1 MKKYNC
7 FNHKKIHFSMIEN
20 VLKKLMLIIGMK
32 GMKVKMKVKSDMTI
46 SKDII
51 HIGASDKN
59 IKIFENQYVLEN
71 GMSYNSYV
79 IKDKKNVILDTI
91 DEKLTDKW
99 LENLEKALEGEKP
112 DYLIVS
118 HMEPD
123 HAYNIGIL
131 AKKYPEMKI
140 VGNQITFNM
149 LANFFK
155 EIDFSNRK
163 FVVME
168 GDVLDIGNHKLQFF
182 MAPMVHWPEVMVTYE
197 QTEKILFSADGFGK
211 FGAIEPEEE
220 WDCEAR
226 RYYFGIVGKYGMQ
239 VQALL
244 KKAANLDIQMICPLH
259 GPILKDNLGYYIDKY
274 NTWSSY
280 KPEEEGIYIACSSIY
295 GNTLKTAE
303 KLAEILKEKG
313 AKKVVLG
320 DLTKEDWAKAV
331 GNAFKYSHLIV
342 ASSSYNAGVF
352 PPMKQFLDRLKE
364 RNYQNRTVGI
374 IENGSW
380 APSAGKCMKNV
391 LQEMKDINIIEPIIT
406 IKSTMSNENIAQM
419 EEMADKIL

>member
-1 MKKYNC
+1 MT
-7 FNHKKIHFSMIEN
+7 
-20 VLKKLMLIIGMK
+20 
-32 GMKVKMKVKSDMTI
+32 DMTI

-51 HIGASDKN
+51 HIGASDET

-71 GMSYNSYV
+71 GMSYNSYL
-79 IKDKKNVILDTI
+79 IKDEKNVILDTI
-91 DEKLTDKW
+91 DEKLTEQW
-99 LENLEKALEGEKP
+99 LENLEKALNGEKP

-123 HAYNIGIL
+123 HAYNIGII

-149 LANFFK
+149 LTNFFK
-155 EIDFSNRK
+155 EIDFSTRK

-168 GDVLDIGNHKLQFF
+168 GDVLDIGKHKLQFF

-211 FGAIEPEEE
+211 FGALSADEE

-226 RYYFGIVGKYGMQ
+226 RYYFGIVGKYGAQ

-244 KKAANLDIQMICPLH
+244 KKASKLDIRMICPLH
-259 GPILKDNLGYYIDKY
+259 GPILKENLAYYIDKY

-280 KPEEEGIYIACSSIY
+280 KPEDKGVYIACSSIY
-295 GNTLKTAE
+295 GNTLKVAQ
-303 KLAEILKEKG
+303 KQAEILKEKG
-313 AKKVVLG
+313 VEKVVIS
-320 DLTKEDWAKAV
+320 DLTKEDWAEAV
-331 GNAFKYSHLIV
+331 EDAFRYSHLII
-342 ASSSYNAGVF
+342 ASSSYNAGLF
-352 PPMKQFLDRLKE
+352 PPMKQFLDHLKE

-380 APSAGKCMKNV
+380 APSAGKCMKDI
-391 LQEMKDINIIEPIIT
+391 LQSMKNISIIEPVIT
-406 IKSTMSNENIAQM
+406 VKSTMSDENIAQM
-419 EEMADKIL
+419 EQMANDILETF

>member
-1 MKKYNC
+1 M
-7 FNHKKIHFSMIEN
+7 
-20 VLKKLMLIIGMK
+20 
-32 GMKVKMKVKSDMTI
+32 SDMTI

-51 HIGASDKN
+51 HIGASDKD
-59 IKIFENQYVLEN
+59 IKIFESQYVLKN
-71 GMSYNSYV
+71 GMSYNSYL
-79 IKDKKNVILDTI
+79 IKDEKNVVLDTI
-91 DEKLTDKW
+91 DEKLTDIWFK
-99 LENLEKALEGEKP
+99 NLEKALDGEKP

-123 HAYNIGIL
+123 HAYNIGEL

-140 VGNQITFNM
+140 VGNQLTFNM

-168 GDVLDIGNHKLQFF
+168 GDVLDIGKHKLQFF

-211 FGAIEPEEE
+211 FGALDVDEE

-244 KKAANLDIQMICPLH
+244 KKAATLDIQMICPLH
-259 GPILKDNLGYYIDKY
+259 GPILKENLGYYIDKY
-274 NTWSSY
+274 NIWSSY

-295 GNTLKTAE
+295 GNTLKAAQ

-313 AKKVVLG
+313 AKKVVLA
-320 DLTKEDWAKAV
+320 DLTKEDWAEAIED
-331 GNAFKYSHLIV
+331 AFRYSHLVV
-342 ASSSYNAGVF
+342 ASSSYNAGLF
-352 PPMKQFLDRLKE
+352 PPMKRFLDHLKE

-380 APSAGKCMKNV
+380 APSAGKCMKGT
-391 LQEMKDINIIEPIIT
+391 LEEMKNINIIEPMIT
-406 IKSTMSNENIAQM
+406 IKSTMSDENIAQM
-419 EEMADKIL
+419 KEMADVLLGTF

>member
-1 MKKYNC
+1 M
-7 FNHKKIHFSMIEN
+7 
-20 VLKKLMLIIGMK
+20 
-32 GMKVKMKVKSDMTI
+32 SDMTI

-51 HIGASDKN
+51 YIGASDKN
-59 IKIFENQYVLEN
+59 IKIFESQYVLES
-71 GMSYNSYV
+71 GMSYNSYL
-79 IKDKKNVILDTI
+79 IKDEKNVVLDTI
-91 DEKLTDKW
+91 DEKLTDEW
-99 LENLEKALEGEKP
+99 FNNLEKALDGEKP

-123 HAYNIGIL
+123 HAYNIGKL

-140 VGNQITFNM
+140 VGNQLTFNM

-168 GDVLDIGNHKLQFF
+168 GDVLDIGKHKLQFF

-211 FGAIEPEEE
+211 FGALDVEEE

-244 KKAANLDIQMICPLH
+244 KKAATLDIQMICPLH
-259 GPILKDNLGYYIDKY
+259 GPILKENLGYYIDKY

-295 GNTLKTAE
+295 GNTLKAAQ

-313 AKKVVLG
+313 AKKVVLA
-320 DLTKEDWAKAV
+320 DLTKEDWAEAIED
-331 GNAFKYSHLIV
+331 AFRYSHLVV
-342 ASSSYNAGVF
+342 ASSSYNAGLF
-352 PPMKQFLDRLKE
+352 PPMKRFLDHLKE

-380 APSAGKCMKNV
+380 APSAGKCMKGT
-391 LQEMKDINIIEPIIT
+391 LEEMKNINIIEPMIT
-406 IKSTMSNENIAQM
+406 IKSTMSDENIAQM
-419 EEMADKIL
+419 KEMADKIL

>member
-1 MKKYNC
+1 MR
-7 FNHKKIHFSMIEN
+7 
-20 VLKKLMLIIGMK
+20 
-32 GMKVKMKVKSDMTI
+32 DMTI
-46 SKDII
+46 SQDILY
-51 HIGASDKN
+51 IGASDKD
-59 IKIFENQYVLEN
+59 IKIFESQYVLEN
-71 GMSYNSYV
+71 GMSYNSYL
-79 IKDKKNVILDTI
+79 IKDEKNVVLDTI
-91 DEKLTDKW
+91 DERLTDTW
-99 LENLEKALEGEKP
+99 LENLEKALDGEKP

-123 HAYNIGIL
+123 HAYNIGAIV
-131 AKKYPEMKI
+131 KKYPEMKI
-140 VGNQITFNM
+140 VGNQLTFNM

-168 GDVLDIGNHKLQFF
+168 GDVLDIGKHKLQFF

-211 FGAIEPEEE
+211 FGALDVDEE

-244 KKAANLDIQMICPLH
+244 KKAATLDIQMICPLH
-259 GPILKDNLGYYIDKY
+259 GPILKENLGYYIDKY

-295 GNTLKTAE
+295 GNTLKAAQ
-303 KLAEILKEKG
+303 KLAHILKEKG
-313 AKKVVLG
+313 AKKVVLA
-320 DLTKEDWAKAV
+320 DLTKEDWAEAIED
-331 GNAFKYSHLIV
+331 AFRYSHLVV
-342 ASSSYNAGVF
+342 ASSSYNAGLF
-352 PPMKQFLDRLKE
+352 PPMKQFLDHLKE

-380 APSAGKCMKNV
+380 APSAGKCMKGI
-391 LQEMKDINIIEPIIT
+391 LEEMKNIRIIEPIIT
-406 IKSTMSNENIAQM
+406 IKSTMSEENMKQM
-419 EEMADKIL
+419 EEMTDKILENE

>member
-1 MKKYNC
+1 M
-7 FNHKKIHFSMIEN
+7 
-20 VLKKLMLIIGMK
+20 
-32 GMKVKMKVKSDMTI
+32 SDMTI

-51 HIGASDKN
+51 HIGASDKD
-59 IKIFENQYVLEN
+59 IKIFESQYVLKN
-71 GMSYNSYV
+71 GMSYNSYL
-79 IKDKKNVILDTI
+79 IKDEKNVVLDTI
-91 DEKLTDKW
+91 DEKLTDIWFK
-99 LENLEKALEGEKP
+99 NLEKALDGEKP

-123 HAYNIGIL
+123 HAYNIGKL

-140 VGNQITFNM
+140 VGNQLTFNM

-168 GDVLDIGNHKLQFF
+168 GDVLDIGKHKLQFF

-211 FGAIEPEEE
+211 FGALDVEEE

-244 KKAANLDIQMICPLH
+244 KKAATLDIQMICPLH
-259 GPILKDNLGYYIDKY
+259 GPILKENLGYYIDKY

-295 GNTLKTAE
+295 GNTLKAAQ

-313 AKKVVLG
+313 ANKVVLA
-320 DLTKEDWAKAV
+320 DLTKEDWAEAIED
-331 GNAFKYSHLIV
+331 AFRYSHLVV
-342 ASSSYNAGVF
+342 ASSSYNAGLF
-352 PPMKQFLDRLKE
+352 PPMKRFLDSLKE

-380 APSAGKCMKNV
+380 APSAGKCMKGT
-391 LQEMKDINIIEPIIT
+391 LEEMKNINIIEPMIT
-406 IKSTMSNENIAQM
+406 IKSTMSDENIAQM
-419 EEMADKIL
+419 KEMADVLLGTF